1 MAAVTETV
9 EKKGLGLLRFLELQ
23 EWARLLR
30 CETKYGYLEKSLAR
44 RGSFFYG
51 AIILYK
57 PHIGRKPKDLS
68 GCCSAELL

>member
-1 MAAVTETV
+1 MAAITETV
-9 EKKGLGLLRFLELQ
+9 EKKGLDVLRFLELQ

-30 CETKYGYLEKSLAR
+30 FETKYGYIEKPLAR

-57 PHIGRKPKDLS
+57 PHSGRKPKDRPV
-68 GCCSAELL
+68 CCNAEFL